1 MPAPLS
7 FTFPDNYGE
16 KFSARDR
23 FLERFKSDAALRG
36 LGSSV
41 SRVVQLASSEDEDT
55 YNLANYVL
63 SDVALTQRVLRMSNT
78 VCYRTA
84 ANTPVTT
91 VSRAIFLLGFDTVK
105 TSALA
110 LLLVDNLKNDKHADI
125 VRGELANAL
134 CASLVGREL
143 ARRSHYQAAEE
154 AAIAA
159 LFKNLGRLLVVST
172 DYDYYCDIMSLIADG
187 THTPSQ
193 ASTQVLGISFDG
205 LAESVLQ
212 EWNIPEAIV
221 GAIASVGN
229 GVLKTPKNRAEWMRQ
244 VAAFSNEAIKL
255 VPNYG
260 DEQKLEEHKDL
271 LLARFGAAL
280 GLDRERLDEL
290 LDNVNREINTLAEN
304 LKLGQAKRLTPQQ
317 VAAGVASTSAQA
329 AAQIAAAE
337 AELELEQASIVL
349 PPKSSAPVAPAPQ
362 ASVAKA
368 EDDMGGLPSVLAEA
382 TMASEP
388 DPEPGCYPSGKP
400 FNARDLLLAGVQE
413 VSQTRASGCRVNELI
428 MLTLETLFNSM
439 GFRFAVVCLKDAKT
453 NTYRSRLSLGENHVT
468 RQAGFHFPATA
479 SRDLFHLA
487 MENDADLMIAD
498 ASSIKIRDLLPTW
511 HRVLLP
517 DARSFIVLPLVVQ
530 KVRLG
535 LFYFD
540 RAEPA
545 PEGVQPDETALIK
558 ALKGQVLA
566 MLKPH

>member
-23 FLERFKSDAALRG
+23 FLERFKSDTALRG
-36 LGSSV
+36 LGTSV

-84 ANTPVTT
+84 SNTPVTT
-91 VSRAIFLLGFDTVK
+91 VSRAIFMLGFDTVK

-134 CASLVGREL
+134 CASLLGREL
-143 ARRSHYQAAEE
+143 ARRSHYQGAEE

-159 LFKNLGRLLVVST
+159 LFKNLGRLLVVSH

-193 ASTQVLGISFDG
+193 ASTQVLGVSFDG

-229 GVLKTPKNRAEWMRQ
+229 GVQKTAKTRAEWMRQ
-244 VAAFSNEAIKL
+244 VAAFSTEAVKL
-255 VPNYG
+255 VSDYG
-260 DEQKLEEHKDL
+260 DGGRLDEHKDL
-271 LLARFGAAL
+271 LLARFGVAL
-280 GLDRERLDEL
+280 NLDREKLDEL
-290 LDNVNREINTLAEN
+290 LENVNREINTLAEN
-304 LKLGQAKRLTPQQ
+304 LKLGPARPLSPHQ

-329 AAQIAAAE
+329 AASIAAAE
-337 AELELEQASIVL
+337 RELELEQA
-349 PPKSSAPVAPAPQ
+349 Q
-362 ASVAKA
+362 ALTPIREPE
-368 EDDMGGLPSVLAEA
+368 EDSFGMPSVLAQA

-388 DPEPGCYPSGKP
+388 EQESGCHPSGKP
-400 FNARDLLLAGVQE
+400 FNARDMLLAGVQE
-413 VSQTRASGCRVNELI
+413 VTQMRASGCRVNELI

-453 NTYRSRLSLGENHVT
+453 NTYRSRLSLGENHVA

-498 ASSIKIRDLLPTW
+498 ATSIKIRDLLPTW

-530 KVRLG
+530 KARLG

-540 RAEPA
+540 RTEPA
-545 PEGVQPDETALIK
+545 PEGVPPDETALIK
-558 ALKGQVLA
+558 ALKNQVLA
-566 MLKPH
+566 MLMPH